1 MVDAVMREF
10 VRASIVVLTV
20 AVASAAPGAPANAAF
35 PGDNGLIAYEDTSVA
50 GDHTQADVFTVE
62 PDGTSSRRIT
72 DSPDRNEFGPAWNPA
87 GRRIAFWRT
96 KAPFGP
102 GNLWVMS
109 GDGSHQRRLTVGI
122 DARDPAWNPGG
133 DRLVY
138 TQFAGGSFDLFTLR
152 VSDGEDRRHLTS
164 GPAQDFEAA
173 WSPTGRYLAF
183 TRGFDTG
190 DAGDIYL
197 LDLSTHHVTQVT
209 DSTGYDHQVAWS
221 PDGTT
226 LVFERD
232 FDRRNKICAIG
243 RGGTGF
249 RVLSDGPHFD
259 IGPAYSP
266 DGDLIAFGSDRA
278 TNSPFHDIWV
288 MNADGSNKHR
298 LVEHPDA
305 ADGFPDWQ
313 PT

>member
-1 MVDAVMREF
+1 MMRVARR
-10 VRASIVVLTV
+10 VRAIVLTA
-20 AVASAAPGAPANAAF
+20 AVAALLMPGAPARAAF
-35 PGDNGLIAYEDTSVA
+35 PGENGVIAFESQSVA
-50 GDHTQADVFTVE
+50 GDHTQTDVIEVE
-62 PDGTSSRRIT
+62 NDETHLRLT
-72 DSPDRNEFGPAWNPA
+72 DTPNLNEFGPAWNPS
-87 GRRIAFWRT
+87 GKRIAFWRT

-102 GNLWVMS
+102 GSLWVMW
-109 GDGSHQRRLTVGI
+109 GDGSHQRRLTSGI
-122 DARDPAWNPGG
+122 DARDPAWNSGG

-138 TQFAGGSFDLFTLR
+138 TQFAGSSFDLFTLR
-152 VSDGEDRRHLTS
+152 VSDGGDHHHLTS

-173 WSPTGRYLAF
+173 WSPAGRFVAF

-197 LDLSTHHVTQVT
+197 LDLRDHHIAQLT
-209 DSTGYDHQVAWS
+209 DSAGYDHQVAWS

-232 FDRRNKICAIG
+232 FNRRNQICAIH
-243 RGGTGF
+243 RDGTGF
-249 RVLSDGPHFD
+249 AVLAGGPHFD

-266 DGDLIAFGSDRA
+266 DGTKLAFGSDRA

-288 MNADGSNKHR
+288 MNADGSAKHR
-298 LVEHPDA
+298 LLELPDA